1 MMLREMLEETK
12 CDAVMIGRATL
23 GNPWFIKECIEY
35 VENNRIIDKPT
46 DLEKINMIIKHYN
59 LLKKYTNTKTALLE
73 IRTHALWYLK
83 GIPGTKEIKT
93 KICQVKTEEEFLTI
107 INGLKN
113 TINKQ

>member
-1 MMLREMLEETK
+1 MLEETK
-12 CDAVMIGRATL
+12 CDAVMMGRATL

-46 DLEKINMIIKHYN
+46 DIEKINMIIKHYN
-59 LLKKYTNTKTALLE
+59 LLKKYTNERTALLE

-93 KICQVKTEEEFLTI
+93 KICQAKTEEEFLCI
-107 INGLKN
+107 INELKN